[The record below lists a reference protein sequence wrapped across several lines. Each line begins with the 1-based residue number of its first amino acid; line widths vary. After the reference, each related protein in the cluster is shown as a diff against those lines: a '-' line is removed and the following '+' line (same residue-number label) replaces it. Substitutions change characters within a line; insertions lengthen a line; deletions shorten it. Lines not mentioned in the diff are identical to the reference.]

1 MNYKI
6 EYLEEVFDQLA
17 KIPKNIR
24 LTIIKAINE
33 RLRAD
38 PHRFKPLVCNLKG
51 FFRMRVG
58 DYRVIYRV
66 EEEKVTVFII
76 KIDVRGN
83 VYR

>member
-24 LTIIKAINE
+24 QTIVKAIDE
-33 RLRAD
+33 RLSAD
-38 PHRFKPLVCNLKG
+38 PRRFKPLVCNLKG

-58 DYRVIYRV
+58 NYRVIYHI
-66 EEEKVTVFII
+66 EEKKVTVLIV

-83 VYR
+83 IYK